1 LLLLVITTVG
11 WGMNWPAMK
20 VLLAELPP
28 LTTRAIGGGLG
39 FIVLL
44 VVVMAQK
51 QSLVVPRAI
60 WGRLTLIS
68 LLNVTAWMGLASF
81 SLLWLSA
88 SEATIICYTMP
99 VWAAVFA
106 WLILGEKPSLARIL
120 ALVLALSGLVYLVLG
135 KGLDLGIAKLPGVA
149 LGLGSAVLFA
159 LGTVLTKRMPLGL
172 PPSSAVAWQVGIGV
186 APLFIAAL
194 IFDPLDFSHV
204 SALGVGLLIYGGVTC
219 IAWHC
224 HHACSGRV
232 GCCAVPGRA
241 LWPSRN
247 SGADLGIIRR
257 GAGGAWLSASVSAA
271 RSACSRS
278 VAIAYRNGG
287 GIRQN
292 PRANRRPGTALP

>member
-1 LLLLVITTVG
+1 MNSAAYQRGLLLLVITTVG

-39 FIVLL
+39 FCVLL
-44 VVVMAQK
+44 GVTLAQK
-51 QSLVVPRAI
+51 QSLAVPRAI

-81 SLLWLSA
+81 SLLWLAA

-106 WLILGEKPSLARIL
+106 WVVLGEKPSLARVM

-172 PPSSAVAWQVGIGV
+172 PPSSSVAWQVGIGV
-186 APLFIAAL
+186 APLFIAAA
-194 IFDPLDFSHV
+194 IFDPLDFSKV
-204 SALGVGLLIYGGVTC
+204 SALGVGLLIYGGVFALGFCYLSWFAALKMLPASLASLGT
-219 IAWHC
+219 IITPVVGVVGA
-224 HHACSGRV
+224 ALFLGEAFGLREILALVLVLSGV
-232 GCCAVPGRA
+232 VLAV
-241 LWPSRN
+241 
-247 SGADLGIIRR
+247 R
-257 GAGGAWLSASVSAA
+257 G
-271 RSACSRS
+271 
-278 VAIAYRNGG
+278 
-287 GIRQN
+287 
-292 PRANRRPGTALP
+292 

>member
-1 LLLLVITTVG
+1 MNSAATQRGLLLLVITTVG

-39 FIVLL
+39 FTVLL
-44 VVVMAQK
+44 VVALAQR

-135 KGLDLGIAKLPGVA
+135 KGIDLGIAKLPGVA
-149 LGLGSAVLFA
+149 LGLGSAILFA
-159 LGTVLTKRMPLGL
+159 LGTVLTKRLPLGL

-204 SALGVGLLIYGGVTC
+204 SALGVGLLIYGGVFALGLCYLSWFAALKMLPASLASLGTV
-219 IAWHC
+219 ITPVVGVVGA
-224 HHACSGRV
+224 ALFLGEPFGLREILALTLVLSGV
-232 GCCAVPGRA
+232 VLAV
-241 LWPSRN
+241 
-247 SGADLGIIRR
+247 R
-257 GAGGAWLSASVSAA
+257 G
-271 RSACSRS
+271 
-278 VAIAYRNGG
+278 
-287 GIRQN
+287 
-292 PRANRRPGTALP
+292 